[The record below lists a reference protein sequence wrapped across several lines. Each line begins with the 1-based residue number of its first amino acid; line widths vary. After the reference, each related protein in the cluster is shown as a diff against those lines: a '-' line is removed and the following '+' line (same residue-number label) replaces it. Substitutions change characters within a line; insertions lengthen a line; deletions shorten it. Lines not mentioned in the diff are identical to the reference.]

1 MKLTTPRLH
10 LREFIPADWTAV
22 LAYQQDPRYL
32 RYYAWTERTPAA
44 VQDFVQMF
52 IDQQTAQPRTKFQL
66 AVTLKETGQLIG
78 NCGLRL
84 KAGSAHEAEIGYEL
98 SPDHWGQGYATEAA
112 QAMVDLG
119 FTQFALHR
127 ISADCVAE
135 NVGSARVLEKVGM
148 KLEGRLRDAE
158 YFKGRYWDTLLYAV
172 LKDEWKEK
180 K

>member
-1 MKLTTPRLH
+1 MELTTLRLH
-10 LREFIPADWTAV
+10 LREYTPDDWTAV

-52 IDQQTAQPRTKFQL
+52 IDYQTAQPRTKFQL

-84 KAGSAHEAEIGYEL
+84 KASDAHEAEIGYEF
-98 SPDHWGQGYATEAA
+98 SADHWGQGYATEAA
-112 QAMVDLG
+112 QAMVHLG
-119 FTQFALHR
+119 FTQFGLHR
-127 ISADCVAE
+127 ISADCVAD
-135 NVGSARVLEKVGM
+135 NVASAHVLEKVGM

-158 YFKGRYWDTLLYAV
+158 YFKDRYWDTLLYAV